1 MVNESGRLPTPPH
14 PTPPVRVEPVET
26 LTAGPLQTMPPFR
39 LSLPKP
45 LHPPLHSAP
54 VRVEPVETPKPRLRP
69 TMSPTRFE
77 ATYLIETPLDPAHV
91 AEVLAG
97 EQSCGTFTRV
107 EGETDALRERARA
120 TVESIELLDVATAPA
135 LPNGWMQRRGMFDT
149 PQTWQRARL
158 RVSFP
163 CDNIGPN
170 LPTLAATVSG
180 NLFDLGEVT
189 GLRLE
194 SMRVPRD
201 YRAQF
206 DLPRHG
212 IAGTRALT
220 GVAGRPLI
228 GTIIKPNVGLSAEAT
243 GELAGR
249 LCAAG
254 VDFIKDDEVCANPV
268 HAPLADRVRAV
279 MQRVRA
285 HQDKT
290 GKHVM
295 VAFNI
300 TDETDAMRRHADLV
314 AQEGGS
320 CVMASLNWCGYSA
333 VQTLRRHTPLALH
346 GHRNGYG
353 ALSRHPL
360 LGFSFN
366 AWQTLWRL
374 AGVDHMHVHGLQ
386 GKFSQTDDEV
396 IESAHDSLAPLC
408 DGLDDRVLPAFSNG
422 QWAGTVPLTYSS
434 VRSNDL
440 LFMSGGGIL
449 AHPDGAA
456 AGVASIQQ
464 AWDAVQHGETLADRA
479 AKAPELRRALD
490 FFGKKQ

>member
-1 MVNESGRLPTPPH
+1 M
-14 PTPPVRVEPVET
+14 
-26 LTAGPLQTMPPFR
+26 QDD
-39 LSLPKP
+39 
-45 LHPPLHSAP
+45 
-54 VRVEPVETPKPRLRP
+54 
-69 TMSPTRFE
+69 RFE
-77 ATYLIETPLDPAHV
+77 ASYLIETPLDPRTV

-120 TVESIELLDVATAPA
+120 TVESVELLDVAPAPS
-135 LPNGWMQRRGMFDT
+135 LPNGWLDRRGVDMSA
-149 PQTWQRARL
+149 QRWQRARL

-163 CDNIGPN
+163 VANVGAN

-194 SMRVPRD
+194 SLKLPAA
-201 YRAQF
+201 YRRRF
-206 DLPRHG
+206 DMPVQA

-220 GVAGRPLI
+220 GVHDRPLI
-228 GTIIKPNVGLSAEAT
+228 GTIIKPNVGLSAEET
-243 GELAGR
+243 GELVGR

-254 VDFIKDDEVCANPV
+254 VDFIKDDECCGDPE
-268 HAPLADRVRAV
+268 HAPIDARIKAVMRRVRDHQ
-279 MQRVRA
+279 QR
-285 HQDKT
+285 T

-314 AQEGGS
+314 QSEGGS
-320 CVMASLNWCGYSA
+320 CAMVSLNWCGYSA
-333 VQTLRRHTPLALH
+333 VQTLRRHTSLAIH

-360 LGFSFN
+360 LGFSFQ
-366 AWQTLWRL
+366 AYQALWRL

-386 GKFSQTDDEV
+386 GKFSQTDAEV
-396 IESAHDSLAPLC
+396 VESAHDTLAPLAP
-408 DGLDDRVLPAFSNG
+408 GLDDAVLPAFSNG
-422 QWAGTVPLTYSS
+422 QWAGTVPATWEAM
-434 VRSNDL
+434 RTNDL

-456 AGVASIQQ
+456 AGVASLQQ
-464 AWDAVQHGETLADRA
+464 AWQAVQGGQTLADRA
-479 AKAPELRRALD
+479 ASAPQLRRAIE
-490 FFGKKQ
+490 FFGKKHA

>member
-1 MVNESGRLPTPPH
+1 M
-14 PTPPVRVEPVET
+14 
-26 LTAGPLQTMPPFR
+26 
-39 LSLPKP
+39 
-45 LHPPLHSAP
+45 SAD
-54 VRVEPVETPKPRLRP
+54 
-69 TMSPTRFE
+69 RFE
-77 ATYLIETPLDPAHV
+77 AAYLIETPLDPAQV

-107 EGETDALRERARA
+107 AGETDALRERARA
-120 TVESIELLDVATAPA
+120 TVESVERLDVAAAPA
-135 LPNGWMQRRGMFDT
+135 LPNGWMQRHGLFER

-163 CDNIGPN
+163 CANVGPN
-170 LPTLAATVSG
+170 LATLAATVSG

-194 SMRVPRD
+194 ALRLPLA
-201 YRAQF
+201 YRRQF
-206 DLPRHG
+206 DLPVQG

-220 GVAGRPLI
+220 GVQGRPLI
-228 GTIIKPNVGLSAEAT
+228 GTIIKPNVGLSPAET
-243 GELAGR
+243 GALAAR

-268 HAPLADRVRAV
+268 HAPLAERVKAV
-279 MQRVRA
+279 MQAVRA
-285 HQDKT
+285 HQERS

-300 TDETDAMRRHADLV
+300 SDETDAMRRHADLV
-314 AQEGGS
+314 QAEGGS
-320 CVMASLNWCGYSA
+320 CVMVSLNWCGFSA

-360 LGFSFN
+360 LGFSFQ

-386 GKFSQTDDEV
+386 GKFSQTDEEV
-396 IESAHDSLAPLC
+396 IEAAHDSLAPLC
-408 DGLDDRVLPAFSNG
+408 EGLDDRVLPAFSNG
-422 QWAGTVPLTYSS
+422 QWAGTVPATWDAI
-434 VRSNDL
+434 RSNDL

-456 AGVASIQQ
+456 AGVASLQQ
-464 AWDAVQHGETLADRA
+464 AWDAVQCGQTLAQRA
-479 AKAPELRRALD
+479 LQSSELRRAME
-490 FFGKKQ
+490 FFGRKS

>member
-1 MVNESGRLPTPPH
+1 MATE
-14 PTPPVRVEPVET
+14 
-26 LTAGPLQTMPPFR
+26 
-39 LSLPKP
+39 
-45 LHPPLHSAP
+45 
-54 VRVEPVETPKPRLRP
+54 
-69 TMSPTRFE
+69 RFE
-77 ATYLIETPLDPAHV
+77 ATYLVETPFEPAQV

-120 TVESIELLDVATAPA
+120 TVESIELLDEAERPS
-135 LPNGWMQRRGMFDT
+135 LPNGWMERRGLFDR
-149 PQTWQRARL
+149 PQRWRRARL

-163 CDNIGPN
+163 VANVGAN

-194 SMRVPRD
+194 ALKLPAA
-201 YRAQF
+201 YRRRF
-206 DLPRHG
+206 DLPAQG

-220 GVAGRPLI
+220 GVQGRPLV
-228 GTIIKPNVGLSAEAT
+228 GTIIKPNVGLSAEET
-243 GELAGR
+243 GELVGR

-254 VDFIKDDEVCANPV
+254 VDFVKDDECCGDPE
-268 HAPLADRVRAV
+268 HAPIEQRVKAVMRRVREH
-279 MQRVRA
+279 RER
-285 HQDKT
+285 T
-290 GKHVM
+290 GKLVM

-300 TDETDAMRRHADLV
+300 SDELDAMRRHADLV
-314 AQEGGS
+314 QREGGS
-320 CVMASLNWCGYSA
+320 CVMVSLNWCGHAA
-333 VQTLRRHTPLALH
+333 VQALRRHTPLAIH

-360 LGFSFN
+360 LGFSFQ
-366 AWQTLWRL
+366 AYQALWRL

-386 GKFSQTDDEV
+386 GKFSQTDAEV
-396 IESAHDSLAPLC
+396 VESAHDCLAPLA

-422 QWAGTVPLTYSS
+422 QWAGTVPATWEA

-456 AGVASIQQ
+456 AGVASLQQ
-464 AWDAVQHGETLADRA
+464 AWDAVQQGERLADRA
-479 AKAPELRRALD
+479 ARAPELQRALD
-490 FFGKKQ
+490 FFGAKAA